1 MATPF
6 RLSTDER
13 RLRASLAAHTA
24 HAKHGSA
31 AMTAPA
37 RRGFLAKF
45 EHEVDPDRLLAPAE
59 RTKRSENA
67 RKAHMTRL
75 SLLAAKARRESKA
88 GEQ

>member
-1 MATPF
+1 
-6 RLSTDER
+6 
-13 RLRASLAAHTA
+13 
-24 HAKHGSA
+24 
-31 AMTAPA
+31 MTAPA

-45 EHEVDPDRLLAPAE
+45 EHEVDPDGLLAPAE
-59 RTKRSENA
+59 RAKRAENA